1 MPTVKVA
8 NYSTA
13 AALDIKDQY
22 TAVDS
27 ADLSETA
34 HEKRAAIVSELAKT
48 YKPEL
53 VKIQA
58 ERSIRAKLVSMK
70 CYVARKKVSEVTNKT
85 AEKKDVMAVNLAA
98 AFGSVEMEGKTRTL
112 SAASLEKMNKP
123 EIDILTFYFNQK
135 ILEAVEVND
144 EIDNATQDEILEPI
158 ADENDSQLDS
168 D

>member
-1 MPTVKVA
+1 MPTVKIA

-13 AALDIKDQY
+13 AALDIQARY

-34 HEKRAAIVSELAKT
+34 HNKRAAIVEALAKE
-48 YKPEL
+48 YKKEL
-53 VKIQA
+53 TPDQGK
-58 ERSIRAKLVSMK
+58 RSIRSKLVSMK
-70 CYVARKKVSEVTNKT
+70 VYVARKKVSEVTNKT

-98 AFGSVEMEGKTRTL
+98 AFGSIEMGGKTRTL

-135 ILEAVEVND
+135 ILEAAEMDV
-144 EIDNATQDEILEPI
+144 
-158 ADENDSQLDS
+158 END
-168 D
+168 